1 MNLAPKGYQSRA
13 RFSADEIAAAERLCG
28 DFLKRNSIDLDEI
41 DFDRSDWSTL
51 CGVSREAGRE
61 LSRLIELRHGDKPE
75 PAAVLALEVLQEVR
89 QEIEAAKTMQRGS
102 GNSHLRPIPADGEAR
117 GDGSANDGDGEQA
130 SVSLKPEQRFSD
142 WAARSGASRGSSELR
157 GLTTGGLLKAM
168 VLGPKTEAEKR
179 ALSEGT
185 DSAGGYTVPD
195 VLSAAMIDRMRAQ
208 SVVIRAGARTIPLT
222 SDTNNFA
229 KVLTDPVPA
238 WRAENAEITNSD
250 ATFGRVQMLPK
261 SLAVLC
267 RVSRELLED
276 SLNIGT
282 VLPDIIAKAMAAE
295 VDRMC
300 LFGSGSGAEPTG
312 VTLMAGINEVAL
324 DGALSSH
331 GNGFYGSLIEA
342 RRELLDANSGEP
354 TAFIMNPREDET
366 LIAARTG
373 DGYSLPAPPKIA
385 AIRQLITTAVPKNGG
400 VGTNESSI
408 VTGDFTRMLLGVR
421 NNLRIEVLRERFGEF
436 HQYGF
441 IAHLRAT
448 VAVEHV
454 LAFGHVTGITPEV

>member
-1 MNLAPKGYQSRA
+1 MNRLSPYAA
-13 RFSADEIAAAERLCG
+13 RFSADEIAATERLCG
-28 DFLKRNSIDLDEI
+28 DFLTRNKIDLAEP
-41 DFDRSDWSTL
+41 DFDGSDWNTL
-51 CGVSREAGRE
+51 CGASREAGRE
-61 LSRLIELRHGDKPE
+61 LSRIIELRHGDKPE
-75 PAAVLALEVLQEVR
+75 PAAVLALEVIQEVR
-89 QEIEAAKTMQRGS
+89 QEIEAAKTMQRG
-102 GNSHLRPIPADGEAR
+102 GKAHMRPNSDGEAR
-117 GDGSANDGDGEQA
+117 HDGGDYECEET
-130 SVSLKPEQRFSD
+130 SVSLKPEQRFAD
-142 WAARSGASRGSSELR
+142 WANRPGASRSGSELR
-157 GLTTGGLLKAM
+157 GLTTGGLLRAM
-168 VLGPKTEAEKR
+168 VIGPQTDAEKR
-179 ALSEGT
+179 ALAEGT

-195 VLSAAMIDRMRAQ
+195 ILSASMIDRMRTQ

-222 SDTNNFA
+222 SDTNNIA

-250 ATFGRVQMLPK
+250 ATFGRVQLLPK

-282 VLPDIIAKAMAAE
+282 ALPDIIAKAMAAE

-312 VTLMAGINEVAL
+312 LTLMAGINEVAL
-324 DGALSSH
+324 NGTLSSH
-331 GNGFYGSLIEA
+331 THGHYGSMIQA
-342 RRELLDANSGEP
+342 RGQLLAANSGEP
-354 TAFIMNPREDET
+354 TAFIMNPREDEA
-366 LIAARTG
+366 LLYAVAG
-373 DGYSLPAPPKIA
+373 DGYPLPAPQKIA
-385 AIRQLITTAVPKNGG
+385 AIPQLVTTAVPKNGG

-408 VTGDFTRMLLGVR
+408 VTGDFSRMLLGVR
-421 NNLRIEVLRERFGEF
+421 NSLRIEVLKERFGEF

-454 LAFGHVTGITPEV
+454 LAFSKITGIEPE

>member
-1 MNLAPKGYQSRA
+1 MQLDQKYFQSR
-13 RFSADEIAAAERLCG
+13 FSSDEIAATQRLCG
-28 DFLKRNSIDLDEI
+28 DFLTRNKIDLDEI
-41 DFDRSDWSTL
+41 DFHGSDWNTL
-51 CGVSREAGRE
+51 CGASREAGRE
-61 LSRLIELRHGDKPE
+61 LSRIIELRHGDKPD
-75 PAAVLALEVLQEVR
+75 PAAALALGVLQEVR
-89 QEIEAAKTMQRGS
+89 EEIEATKTAQRAPMA
-102 GNSHLRPIPADGEAR
+102 HMRPIPPDGEVR
-117 GDGSANDGDGEQA
+117 GGFEGGDYEGEEV

-142 WAARSGASRGSSELR
+142 WAARSGPSRGGSEYR

-168 VLGPKTEAEKR
+168 VLGPKTEAERR

-185 DSAGGYTVPD
+185 DSAGGFTVPD
-195 VLSAAMIDRMRAQ
+195 ALSATMIDRMRRQ

-222 SDTNNFA
+222 SDVNNIA

-238 WRAENAEITNSD
+238 WRAENAEITSSD

-276 SLNIGT
+276 SLNMGT
-282 VLPDIIAKAMAAE
+282 VLPDIIAKAMGAE

-312 VTLMAGINEVAL
+312 VTLLSGINEVEL
-324 DGALSSH
+324 NGALSSH
-331 GNGFYGSLIEA
+331 SNGFYGSLIEA
-342 RRELLDANSGEP
+342 RRLLLDANSGQP
-354 TAFIMNPREDET
+354 TAYVMNPREDET
-366 LIAARTG
+366 LIAALTG
-373 DGYSLPAPPKIA
+373 DGYPMPAPPKIA
-385 AIRQLITTAVPKNGG
+385 AISQLVTTAVPKNGG

-408 VTGDFTRMLLGVR
+408 VFGDFTRMLLGVR
-421 NNLRIEVLRERFGEF
+421 NSLRIEVLKERYADY
-436 HQYGF
+436 HQYAF

-454 LAFGHVTGITPEV
+454 LAFGHVTGITPEA

>member
-1 MNLAPKGYQSRA
+1 MQRAPKA
-13 RFSADEIAAAERLCG
+13 
-28 DFLKRNSIDLDEI
+28 
-41 DFDRSDWSTL
+41 
-51 CGVSREAGRE
+51 
-61 LSRLIELRHGDKPE
+61 H
-75 PAAVLALEVLQEVR
+75 
-89 QEIEAAKTMQRGS
+89 M
-102 GNSHLRPIPADGEAR
+102 RPIPADGEAR
-117 GDGSANDGDGEQA
+117 GDGLDYEGEEA
-130 SVSLKPEQRFSD
+130 SVSLKPEERFAD
-142 WAARSGASRGSSELR
+142 WAARSGGSRGGSELR

-168 VLGPKTEAEKR
+168 VLGPKTEAERR
-179 ALSEGT
+179 ALSGGS
-185 DSAGGYTVPD
+185 DSAGGFTVPD
-195 VLSAAMIDRMRAQ
+195 VLSSSMIDRMRRQ

-222 SDTNNFA
+222 SDVNNIA

-276 SLNIGT
+276 SLNIDT

-312 VTLMAGINEVAL
+312 VTLMAGINEVSL

-331 GNGFYGSLIEA
+331 ANGFYGSLIEG
-342 RRELLDANSGEP
+342 RRLLLDANSGQP
-354 TAFIMNPREDET
+354 SAFVMNPREDET
-366 LIAARTG
+366 LIAALTG
-373 DGYSLPAPPKIA
+373 DGYPMPAPPKIA
-385 AIRQLITTAVPKNGG
+385 AIPQLVTTAVPKNGG
-400 VGTNESSI
+400 TGTNESSI
-408 VTGDFTRMLLGVR
+408 VFGDFARMMLGVR
-421 NNLRIEVLRERFGEF
+421 NSLRIEVLKERYADY
-436 HQYGF
+436 HQYAF

-454 LAFGHVTGITPEV
+454 LAFGHVTGITPET